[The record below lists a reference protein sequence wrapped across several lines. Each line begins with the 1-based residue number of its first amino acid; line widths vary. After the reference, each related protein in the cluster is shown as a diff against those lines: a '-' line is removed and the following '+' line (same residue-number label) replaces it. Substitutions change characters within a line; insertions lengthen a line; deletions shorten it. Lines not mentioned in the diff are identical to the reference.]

1 MSKYRFSIDCKLIS
15 SELGGRFN
23 ELKGFNLPYPGSS
36 NTVIDHNRNI
46 YSVISKKKHFIRIAV
61 KIYKVCCYRY
71 DYSLFDHNM
80 LSAQLIRIIG
90 LVILLSYLN
99 FDIVI

>member
-46 YSVISKKKHFIRIAV
+46 YSVISKKNISFALLLKFIKFVVIDT
-61 KIYKVCCYRY
+61 IIHC
-71 DYSLFDHNM
+71 
-80 LSAQLIRIIG
+80 LIITC
-90 LVILLSYLN
+90 
-99 FDIVI
+99 